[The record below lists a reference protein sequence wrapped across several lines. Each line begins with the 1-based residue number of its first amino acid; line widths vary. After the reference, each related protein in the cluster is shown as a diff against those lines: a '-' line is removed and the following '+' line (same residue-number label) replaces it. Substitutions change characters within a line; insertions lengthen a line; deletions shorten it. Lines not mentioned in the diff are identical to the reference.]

1 VSISY
6 VARRVGFFTFVVW
19 LAATVIFTI
28 VHLAPGDPISYQV
41 GRMAAQGQGVQGGA
55 ALIAQYKRQ
64 FGLDKSLWHQYTA
77 YMTQLAHF
85 NLGYS
90 IADFPTKT
98 TTLIGQAL
106 PWTLGLLFTT
116 IVISFVLGS
125 LLGGLMAWRTTP
137 GFVRSLLPGLMAF
150 AAVPYYII
158 ALGLLYVFAYR
169 TQLLPPNGSRGVLD
183 HSTGLAAVP
192 DILRHSLL
200 PGLSIVLAVTGFWM
214 LGTRSTMI
222 SVLGS
227 DYLLLA
233 EAKGLSDRRVF
244 LRYAMRTALVPQI
257 TVLAVWIGGVLS
269 GAILV
274 ETVFSYPGLGELL
287 VTSINGRDYPVIEA
301 VGLAI
306 VISTAGALLVLDL
319 LYPLL
324 DPRVRYERHA

>member
-1 VSISY
+1 VSLSY
-6 VARRVGFFTFVVW
+6 IVRRVAFFLLIVW
-19 LAATVIFTI
+19 IAATTIFVI

-41 GRMAAQGQGVQGGA
+41 GRMAAQGGGIEDGP
-55 ALIAQYKRQ
+55 ALIAQYKKQ
-64 FGLDKSLWHQYTA
+64 FGLDQSLLHQYGS
-77 YMTQLAHF
+77 YMTQLVHL

-98 TTLIGQAL
+98 TALIGQAL
-106 PWTLGLLFTT
+106 PWTLGLLLTT
-116 IVISFVLGS
+116 IVISFVIGS

-137 GFVRSLLPGLMAF
+137 RVVRSVLPGLMALS
-150 AAVPYYII
+150 AIPYYLV
-158 ALGLLYVFAYR
+158 ALGLLYVFAYK

-183 HSTGLAAVP
+183 HSTGLAAIP
-192 DILRHSLL
+192 DILRHSIL
-200 PGLSIVLAVTGFWM
+200 PALSIILAVTGFWM

-233 EAKGLSDRRVF
+233 EAKGLKDTRVF
-244 LRYAMRTALVPQI
+244 LRYALRTAIVPQV

-274 ETVFSYPGLGELL
+274 ETVFAYPGLGELL
-287 VTSINGRDYPVIEA
+287 VTAINGRDYPVIEG
-301 VGLAI
+301 VGLVI
-306 VISTAGALLVLDL
+306 VISVAGALLLLDL
-319 LYPLL
+319 LFPLI

>member
-1 VSISY
+1 MTLWY
-6 VARRVGFFTFVVW
+6 VVRRVAFFFFVVW
-19 LAATVIFTI
+19 LAASVIFVI

-41 GRMAAQGQGVQGGA
+41 GRMAAQGQGVQNGA
-55 ALIAQYKRQ
+55 AVIAQYKKQ
-64 FGLDKSLWHQYTA
+64 FGLDHSLFHQYIA
-77 YMTQLAHF
+77 YMTQLAQF

-90 IADFPTKT
+90 ITDFPTKT
-98 TTLIGQAL
+98 TTLVGQAL
-106 PWTLGLLFTT
+106 PWTIGLLLTT
-116 IVISFVLGS
+116 IVISFVIGS

-137 GFVRSLLPGLMAF
+137 RILRSLLPGFMAF
-150 AAVPYYII
+150 AAIPYYIV
-158 ALGLLYVFAYR
+158 ALGLLYLFAYR

-183 HSTGLAAVP
+183 TSTGLAAAP
-192 DILRHSLL
+192 DILRHSIL
-200 PGLSIVLAVTGFWM
+200 PALSIIIAVVGFWM

-233 EAKGLSDRRVF
+233 EAKGLSETRIF

-274 ETVFSYPGLGELL
+274 ETVFAYPGLGQLL

-306 VISTAGALLVLDL
+306 VVSTAGALLVLDL
-319 LYPLL
+319 VFPLL
-324 DPRVRYERHA
+324 DPRVRYERHS

>member
-1 VSISY
+1 VSFSY
-6 VARRVGFFTFVVW
+6 GARRGGFFLFVVW
-19 LAATVIFTI
+19 LAATVIFVI

-41 GRMAAQGQGVQGGA
+41 GRMAAQGQGVQDGA
-55 ALIAQYKRQ
+55 LLIAQYKKQ
-64 FGLDKSLWHQYTA
+64 FGLDQSLLHQYFA
-77 YMTQLAHF
+77 YMNQLAHG

-90 IADFPTKT
+90 ITNFPTKT
-98 TTLIGQAL
+98 TLLVGQAL
-106 PWTLGLLFTT
+106 PWTLGLLLTT
-116 IVISFVLGS
+116 IVISFVIGS

-137 GFVRSLLPGLMAF
+137 RFVRSLLPGLMAF
-150 AAVPYYII
+150 AAVPYYIV

-169 TQLLPPNGSRGVLD
+169 TQLLPANGARGVLND
-183 HSTGLAAVP
+183 STGLAAIP
-192 DILRHSLL
+192 DILRHSIL
-200 PGLSIVLAVTGFWM
+200 PALSIIIAVIGFWM

-233 EAKGLSDRRVF
+233 EAKGLSETRIF
-244 LRYAMRTALVPQI
+244 MRYAMRTALVPQI

-274 ETVFSYPGLGELL
+274 ETIFAYPGLGELL

-306 VISTAGALLVLDL
+306 VVSTAGALLVLDL
-319 LYPLL
+319 LFPLL
-324 DPRVRYERHA
+324 DPRVRYERNS